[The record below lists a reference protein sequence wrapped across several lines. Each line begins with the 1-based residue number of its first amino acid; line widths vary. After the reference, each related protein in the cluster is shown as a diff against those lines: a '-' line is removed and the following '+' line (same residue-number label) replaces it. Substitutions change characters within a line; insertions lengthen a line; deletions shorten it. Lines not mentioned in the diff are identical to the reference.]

1 MDMREQFGF
10 SCAREIVF
18 GVNGINRLGRLVKK
32 MGYTSSVVI
41 TDQGVKKAG
50 LIDMVSAPLETEGIA
65 FRLFEQGEP
74 EPTIE
79 VALKAYEWA
88 KDGKH
93 DVVIALGGG
102 SVIDL
107 GKAVAIMLSF
117 GGNIA
122 DYFGEGK
129 LPGTPLPVIAIPTT
143 SGTGSSVS
151 PASVLT
157 DKAANVKRG
166 ISDNRI
172 RPALALVDPL
182 LTRSCPPFLTAC
194 TGIDVL
200 AHAVESYTATSFAYL
215 TLTPEEHETVLYHGS
230 NPLTDVMA
238 RQAIMLVEMNLGLA
252 VDQGAN
258 VEARTNM
265 ALANILAGMAF
276 SNAGVTAVHAMAFP
290 LGAVSHSPHGLVNGL
305 LLPHVLEYN
314 IPVCSRQLAN
324 VARWMGE
331 AVEGL
336 SAREAARKAVDRIKQ
351 LILDLGLPSRM
362 RDIGVKES
370 DIRPMAEATMG
381 VTRLLRGNPR
391 RVTAEDLEAIYRQ
404 AY

>member
-1 MDMREQFGF
+1 MREQFGF

-18 GVNGINRLGRLVKK
+18 GLNGVKRLGRLMKK
-32 MGYTSSVVI
+32 MGYTSPVVI
-41 TDQGVKKAG
+41 TDPGVKEAG
-50 LIDMVSAPLETEGIA
+50 LVDRVTDPLETEGIA
-65 FRLFEQGEP
+65 FRVFERGEP

-88 KDGKH
+88 KGGDH
-93 DVVIALGGG
+93 DVVIAPGGG

-129 LPGTPLPVIAIPTT
+129 LPGTPLPIIAIPTT

-157 DKAANVKRG
+157 DKEANVKRG

-172 RPALALVDPL
+172 RPAVALVDPL
-182 LTRSCPPFLTAC
+182 LTLSCPPFLTAC

-200 AHAVESYTATSFAYL
+200 AHAVEAYIATSFAYL
-215 TLTPEEHETVLYHGS
+215 PLTPEEHETVLYHGS
-230 NPLTDVMA
+230 NPLTDGMA
-238 RQAIMLVEMNLGLA
+238 REAILLVERSLRLA
-252 VDQGAN
+252 VDQGAH

-314 IPVCSRQLAN
+314 LPVCSRQLAN

-331 AVEGL
+331 KIDGL
-336 SAREAARKAVDRIKQ
+336 SAREAARKAVDHIKQ
-351 LILDLGLPSRM
+351 LILDVGLPSRM

-391 RVTAEDLEAIYRQ
+391 RVTADDLEAIYRS

>member
-1 MDMREQFGF
+1 MREQFGF

-18 GVNGINRLGRLVKK
+18 GVNGIKRLGRLVKK
-32 MGYTSSVVI
+32 MGYTSPVVI
-41 TDQGVKKAG
+41 TDPGVKKAG
-50 LIDMVSAPLETEGIA
+50 LIDLVTAPLEAEGID

-88 KDGKH
+88 KDGNH
-93 DVVIALGGG
+93 DVVIAPGGG

-157 DKAANVKRG
+157 DKEANVKKG

-172 RPALALVDPL
+172 RPAVALVDPL
-182 LTRSCPPFLTAC
+182 LTVSCPPFLTAC

-200 AHAVESYTATSFAYL
+200 AHAVEAYIATSFAYL
-215 TLTPEEHETVLYHGS
+215 PLTPEEQETVLYHGS
-230 NPLTDVMA
+230 NPLTEGMA
-238 RQAIMLVEMNLGLA
+238 RQAIILVEMNLGLA

-276 SNAGVTAVHAMAFP
+276 SNAGVTAVHAMAYP

-314 IPVCSRQLAN
+314 VPVCAHQLAN

-331 AVEGL
+331 AVDGL

-351 LILDLGLPSRM
+351 LILDVGLPSRM
-362 RDIGVKES
+362 REIGVKES

-391 RVTAEDLEAIYRQ
+391 RVTADDLEAIYRR